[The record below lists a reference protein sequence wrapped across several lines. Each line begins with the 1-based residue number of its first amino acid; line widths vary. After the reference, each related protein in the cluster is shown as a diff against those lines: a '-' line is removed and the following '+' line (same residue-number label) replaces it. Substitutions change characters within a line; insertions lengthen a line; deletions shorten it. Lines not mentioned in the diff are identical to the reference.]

1 MTTTGISVSRPR
13 CHPPCHALWCQR
25 RHKGCGS
32 DFCSCWVVPE
42 RAAGLLDRG
51 GGGGG
56 VADRPHL
63 GVPAVP
69 ALAVQWRGVGSSGC
83 PGRPAAE
90 GATRRSDP
98 FGRVGGNRLMT
109 PPPRPHSHFPTT
121 YLTSATH
128 PLNRAG
134 FDGGWVRQLRR
145 WWRLS
150 FHGSCLRTRWA
161 ECGRSSC
168 GSWPC

>member
-128 PLNRAG
+128 PHTTSPPPTHTPPPTDPTFPITRTPNPTPLHRGCAG
-134 FDGGWVRQLRR
+134 
-145 WWRLS
+145 
-150 FHGSCLRTRWA
+150 WA
-161 ECGRSSC
+161 SPGR
-168 GSWPC
+168 